1 MARRPARTTIALCL
15 AISLGLGLS
24 SPAAAYVQGPM
35 NWPAGFTSQRYP
47 RHAGTHHLRMYHCGS
62 QTHRME
68 LRVDVVNRKD
78 IGYGMKS
85 YTCGSTVR
93 SIVSNVDSYQSR
105 YRGHFM
111 QVADGFYGTLSDT

>member
-1 MARRPARTTIALCL
+1 VAFAL
-15 AISLGLGLS
+15 AVVLGLGAS
-24 SPAAAYVQGPM
+24 TSAEAYVQGPM
-35 NWPAGFTSQRYP
+35 NWPAGFASQRYP
-47 RHAGTHHLRMYHCGS
+47 RHAGVHRLSMYHCGS

-85 YTCGSTVR
+85 YRCGSTVR
-93 SIVSNVDSYQSR
+93 SITSNVDSYQGA

-111 QVADGFYGTLSDT
+111 QVEDAFYGTLRDA